1 MNENFRTINKE
12 NLIKLLA
19 ECEDIRRCI
28 NGVNDLLTS
37 LVNGTIIDTTNSKKD
52 IDYLIGDL
60 LKKISSL
67 KQLNIVHVDTLVPSV
82 TIDRFTEGVEP
93 SPPTVVEKKAVE
105 KKVVEK
111 KVVEKKV
118 VETPKVRKDTRVK
131 KDLPKPPRKNKRDL
145 IKEGLLHD
153 NQK

>member
-82 TIDRFTEGVEP
+82 AIDRFTEGVEP
-93 SPPTVVEKKAVE
+93 PPPATVVEE
-105 KKVVEK
+105 KVVE
-111 KVVEKKV
+111 EKV

>member
-1 MNENFRTINKE
+1 MNEDFRTTNKE

-19 ECEDIRRCI
+19 ECEDIRRCV

-60 LKKISSL
+60 LEKINGL
-67 KQLNIVHVDTLVPSV
+67 KQLNIVHVDTPIPPV

-93 SPPTVVEKKAVE
+93 QPAVIEEKVVEKKAVE
-105 KKVVEK
+105 KN
-111 KVVEKKV
+111 
-118 VETPKVRKDTRVK
+118 P
-131 KDLPKPPRKNKRDL
+131 PKPPQKNKRKNKRL
-145 IKEGLLHD
+145 SKESRLPAGKLQSLD
-153 NQK
+153 VDSI

>member
-1 MNENFRTINKE
+1 MNENFRTTNKE

-19 ECEDIRRCI
+19 ECENIRKCV
-28 NGVNDLLTS
+28 NGINDLLTS

-60 LKKISSL
+60 LEKINGL

-82 TIDRFTEGVEP
+82 AIDRFTEGVEP
-93 SPPTVVEKKAVE
+93 SPPTVVEKKA
-105 KKVVEK
+105 VEK

>member
-1 MNENFRTINKE
+1 MNENFRTTNKE

-19 ECEDIRRCI
+19 ECEDIRRCV
-28 NGVNDLLTS
+28 NGVNDLLTA

-52 IDYLIGDL
+52 VDYLIDDL

-67 KQLNIVHVDTLVPSV
+67 KQLNIVHVDTPIPPV

-93 SPPTVVEKKAVE
+93 SPPTVVEKK
-105 KKVVEK
+105 VVEK
-111 KVVEKKV
+111 KA

-131 KDLPKPPRKNKRDL
+131 KNPPKPPRKNKRDL
-145 IKEGLLHD
+145 VKESLLHD

>member
-1 MNENFRTINKE
+1 MNEDFRTTNKE

-52 IDYLIGDL
+52 VDYLIDDL

-67 KQLNIVHVDTLVPSV
+67 KQLNIVHVDTPIPSV

-93 SPPTVVEKKAVE
+93 PPATVVEE
-105 KKVVEK
+105 
-111 KVVEKKV
+111 KV

-131 KDLPKPPRKNKRDL
+131 KDTPKLPRKNKRDL
-145 IKEGLLHD
+145 VKESLLHD

>member
-60 LKKISSL
+60 LEKINGL
-67 KQLNIVHVDTLVPSV
+67 KQLNIVHVDTPIPSV

-93 SPPTVVEKKAVE
+93 SPPTVVEKKA
-105 KKVVEK
+105 VEK

-145 IKEGLLHD
+145 IREGLLHD